1 MRLVYRLL
9 ATSDEHKTAKRAAK
23 AGKPIWK
30 RTVKAALEEKL
41 DQDQLGGTGQIL
53 PWHVFWTC
61 HAGSCRSVPTA
72 FKVGSRDVTWTSR
85 PTPLIP
91 FRVFSRVSRAPFLR
105 QSGVVTETQFLI
117 GLRGL
122 LCICSSS
129 TGYRWAMVFQKQSG
143 TLRPHG
149 LRGPCEH
156 ATPVFSL
163 ADTAPFG

>member
-61 HAGSCRSVPTA
+61 HAGSRRSASLP
-72 FKVGSRDVTWTSR
+72 R
-85 PTPLIP
+85 L
-91 FRVFSRVSRAPFLR
+91 VSDRA
-105 QSGVVTETQFLI
+105 
-117 GLRGL
+117 
-122 LCICSSS
+122 
-129 TGYRWAMVFQKQSG
+129 M
-143 TLRPHG
+143 
-149 LRGPCEH
+149 
-156 ATPVFSL
+156 
-163 ADTAPFG
+163 